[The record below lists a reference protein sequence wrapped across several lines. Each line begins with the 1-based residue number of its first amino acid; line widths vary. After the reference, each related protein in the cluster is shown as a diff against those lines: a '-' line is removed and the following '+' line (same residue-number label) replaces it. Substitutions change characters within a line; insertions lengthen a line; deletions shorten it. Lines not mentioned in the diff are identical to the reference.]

1 MNLRIVTYTPRLHK
15 EFFKVNKKLSLEKLT
30 NPGSAN
36 RMSVY
41 PCLSF
46 LKIKPNPFLNV
57 AYLTLSWRR
66 SLSYKNQPIDLLFL
80 DPLKTSENRKVF
92 WCFQVVERANQWTGF
107 YMIWTSVMKELNIF
121 FSLTNFY
128 KAISKWQLALY
139 LSVFVLLFWLIT
151 LTLANSLRK
160 PPISSHYL

>member
-66 SLSYKNQPIDLLFL
+66 SLSYKNQPIDLQSKSMDWFLHDMDLCHERVKHLFL
-80 DPLKTSENRKVF
+80 FNQFLWGNFKMATCTLPFSICFAVLINYIDTSQFASE
-92 WCFQVVERANQWTGF
+92 ATD
-107 YMIWTSVMKELNIF
+107 
-121 FSLTNFY
+121 
-128 KAISKWQLALY
+128 
-139 LSVFVLLFWLIT
+139 
-151 LTLANSLRK
+151 
-160 PPISSHYL
+160 